1 MKTAIVTGAS
11 SGIGFATAKALAEQ
25 GWRVVMASRDPEKNE
40 RAAKELQRLTGSG
53 ELIPMTLD
61 LASFRSVRA
70 FAKSFLAQQE
80 GLDVLINNAGIY
92 TSDFQETEDGFEMQ
106 IGVNHFGHFLLTH
119 LLRERLAQSADP
131 RLVVVSS
138 VAHIQGQ
145 IDFDSFRAEK
155 GVYKGFRAYRQSK
168 LANVLFTVEHARRF
182 PGITANCLHPGGV
195 RTPIATKHSNWYTTL
210 GWRLLTPFLIPPE
223 RGARTSLFL
232 ATAPEIKGQS
242 GGYYD
247 DKQRKRNLV
256 PQARDEE
263 MARRLWEYSEG
274 SCIGEEKEP

>member
-11 SGIGFATAKALAEQ
+11 SGIGFATAKALAAQ
-25 GWRVVMASRDPEKNE
+25 GWRVIMASRNPEKNE

-70 FAKSFLAQQE
+70 FAKSFLEQQE

-92 TSDFQETEDGFEMQ
+92 TSDFQKTEDGFEMQ

-119 LLRERLAQSADP
+119 LLRERLAQSEDP

-145 IDFDSFRAEK
+145 IDFDSFREEK

-182 PGITANCLHPGGV
+182 PDITANCLHPGGV
-195 RTPIATKHSNWYTTL
+195 RTPIATKHSNWYTNL
-210 GWRLLTPFLIPPE
+210 GWRLLTPLLISPE

-274 SCIGEEKEP
+274 VCSV